1 MREKREKWA
10 GKKKK
15 KREGKKRR
23 GKEEKRKVKK
33 KKTNRKWQSQD
44 VAQAA
49 RFKKTE
55 RKDSGTFVLILFFF

>member
-1 MREKREKWA
+1 MGWEKE
-10 GKKKK
+10 

-44 VAQAA
+44 VAEAA
-49 RFKKTE
+49 RFNKDRE
-55 RKDSGTFVLILFFF
+55 RKD